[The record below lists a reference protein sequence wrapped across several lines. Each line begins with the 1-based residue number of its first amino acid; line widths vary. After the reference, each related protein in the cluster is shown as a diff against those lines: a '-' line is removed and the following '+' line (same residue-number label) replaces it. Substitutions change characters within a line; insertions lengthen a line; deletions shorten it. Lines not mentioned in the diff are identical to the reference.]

1 MEFNKCSQ
9 CGAFFSNTGKLCPN
23 CATKDTV
30 KIQKLENYL
39 ENYSI
44 PETLEELSYST
55 GISSKDLN
63 RYINENN
70 KFSNLNNIIN
80 NTL

>member
-9 CGAFFSNTGKLCPN
+9 CGTFFSNPGKLCPN

-39 ENYSI
+39 ENYST
-44 PETLEELSYST
+44 PNSLEELSYNT
-55 GISSKDLN
+55 GISPKDLN
-63 RYINENN
+63 RYINNNN
-70 KFSNLNNIIN
+70 KFSNLNTIIPN
-80 NTL
+80 L